1 MLGVRAT
8 RRPAKV
14 NALGPRKSELTD
26 PKASSAHGKALSL
39 KLSERFPSYALPYM
53 VEYGVYGLALSKARE

>member
-1 MLGVRAT
+1 M
-8 RRPAKV
+8 K
-14 NALGPRKSELTD
+14 ALGSRRVELSD
-26 PKASSAHGKALSL
+26 PKASTAHWKALSV